1 MGSIE
6 RGEIRLDS
14 PASHGLHPERRNR
27 LPWELEVG
35 SWKLIAALIIACA
48 ELSSAQHYEHPLPAD
63 FNEPIRLYTTG
74 LGTFTRPISS
84 SNAEAQSYFNQGFQ
98 LMYGFAKVEAGR
110 SFREAQ
116 KRDPDCAICYW
127 GEAWAWGPYVNG
139 RMTAAHA
146 GRAHAAIQ
154 KAVALADQHANP
166 KEQALIRAMSLRY
179 PQPSAGAGSKDP
191 ALRATAMIDQAGPSD
206 LAYADAMARV
216 AAAYS
221 DDLDVATL
229 YAEAL
234 FLLLPRPSAF
244 PVDDPTVTRVLAV
257 LEGALK
263 RDVKHPGACH
273 LYIHMT
279 ELTPEPQRAVACAEY
294 LGNSI
299 PGASHI
305 NHMPAHVWTKV
316 GRWGD
321 AVAAS
326 LQAWQSDQK
335 AAKGEGFL
343 TYPAHDLHMLVYAA
357 SWDGQSSVALQAA
370 RGFTRLT
377 DDPMLHAL
385 VLVRFGRFQEVESLG
400 PRPANELSAGMW
412 DFAHGYAALRRGDLG
427 TARTFL
433 ERLQNASVTSKSMFR
448 VHRVGALLG
457 LVSEILDGEI
467 ALAGGYISGA
477 ITAFYRA
484 AVQDGMTVDD
494 PEPLPFAVR
503 HWLGA
508 ALVQAKRFSEA
519 ERVYREDLARHPHNG
534 WALVGLQQA
543 LRGQGRPTREVDEE
557 LRKSWARAD
566 VRISASRF

>member
-1 MGSIE
+1 M
-6 RGEIRLDS
+6 RATL
-14 PASHGLHPERRNR
+14 
-27 LPWELEVG
+27 V
-35 SWKLIAALIIACA
+35 AALAVACA
-48 ELSSAQHYEHPLPAD
+48 ATVTAQHYEHPLPAD
-63 FNEPIRLYTTG
+63 FSEPIRLYTTG
-74 LGTFTRPISS
+74 LGPFTRPISS
-84 SNAEAQSYFNQGFQ
+84 KNAEAQAYFSQGFQ
-98 LMYGFAKVEAGR
+98 LMYGFAKAEAGR

-146 GRAHAAIQ
+146 ARAYAAIQ
-154 KAVALADQHANP
+154 KAVARAGQHTNP
-166 KEQALIRAMSLRY
+166 KEQALIRAMSERY
-179 PQPSAGAGSKDP
+179 AERFDP
-191 ALRATAMIDQAGPSD
+191 ARQADRD
-206 LAYADAMARV
+206 LAYANEMARV
-216 AAAYS
+216 AARYR

-234 FLLLPRPSAF
+234 FLLLPRPRVF
-244 PVDDPTVTRVLAV
+244 RFDDPTVSSVLTV

-273 LYIHMT
+273 LYVHMT

-305 NHMPAHVWTKV
+305 NHMPAHVWTRV

-321 AVAAS
+321 AVRAS

-343 TYPAHDLHMLVYAA
+343 TYPAHDLHMLVFAA

-370 RGFTRLT
+370 RGFTRVT
-377 DDPMLHAL
+377 SDPMLHAL
-385 VLVRFGRFQEVESLG
+385 ALVRFGRFQEAESLG
-400 PRPANELSAGMW
+400 PRPGSEIPAGMW
-412 DFAHGYAALRRGDLG
+412 DFAQGYAALRRGDAA
-427 TARTFL
+427 TARKFAEPL
-433 ERLQNASVTSKSMFR
+433 RRAAASSTSMFR
-448 VHRVGALLG
+448 VHPAASLLG
-457 LVSEILDGEI
+457 IVSGILDGEV
-467 ALAGGYISGA
+467 ARAGGDSAAGLA
-477 ITAFYRA
+477 ALTRA
-484 AVQDGMTVDD
+484 VTLQDALLIDD
-494 PEPLPFAVR
+494 PEPFPFAAR

-508 ALVQAKRFSEA
+508 ALVEAKRFTEA

-543 LRGQGRPTREVDEE
+543 LRGQGKPARDVDDE
-557 LRKSWARAD
+557 LRASWVRAD
-566 VRISASRF
+566 VKITASRF